1 MSSQNTEQLNQRHRS
16 RIEAFILRARRV
28 KEHSLYKDYDE
39 LVRVGNVPFQIDRD
53 MAGQTWVTQTLPPE
67 EVVESAAAR
76 VRPLILHDEDSC
88 FKHTLAALGWFLRDV
103 DRDDTRRVL
112 ASLKKEWAEFNPKG
126 KDTVAYSVQ
135 VGYVGED
142 VPREPVADNVLA
154 FAWIYGDVVHGD
166 SERLAQ
172 TALHGVQE
180 RYRAA
185 APLVCRLIQQTV
197 ATLHVIEW
205 LVSLGL
211 ITVSGE
217 VFERKVVVPETV
229 FREKATVR
237 VAEVTSEIPPIPSQL
252 DEPFDDRWKPWSG

>member
-1 MSSQNTEQLNQRHRS
+1 M
-16 RIEAFILRARRV
+16 FILRARRV

-39 LVRVGNVPFQIDRD
+39 LVRVGSVPFQINRD
-53 MAGQTWVTQTLPPE
+53 ETGQAWVTQTLPPE

-76 VRPLILHDEDSC
+76 VRPLILQEEDSC
-88 FKHTLAALGWFLRDV
+88 FKYTLAALGWFLRDV

-112 ASLKKEWAEFNPKG
+112 ASLKKEWAEFDPKG
-126 KDTVAYSVQ
+126 KDSIAYSVQ
-135 VGYVGED
+135 VGYVDED

-154 FAWIYGDVVHGD
+154 FAWIYGDVVHAD
-166 SERLAQ
+166 NERLAQ

-205 LVSLGL
+205 LVGMGL
-211 ITVSGE
+211 ITVSNE
-217 VFERKVVVPETV
+217 VFERKVVVPDTV
-229 FREKATVR
+229 FREKAIVR
-237 VAEVTSEIPPIPSQL
+237 VAEYTSEIPPIPSRL
-252 DEPFDDRWKPWSG
+252 DEPFDHRWKPWGGSSTPPTDERAPVK